1 MSSIKPCP
9 KPFSF
14 TNPQT
19 KKKECG
25 TVLREEV
32 VERKSTE
39 HRDYH
44 KIAQLLQWENG
55 RFSIR
60 LAYYLKPSGAK
71 ETDYRFGS
79 QTTFI
84 IDLASVKTLK
94 DALTKLM
101 ETYEKLPK

>member
-19 KKKECG
+19 KEKEGG

-32 VERKSTE
+32 VECKTVE
-39 HRDYH
+39 HRDYY
-44 KIAQLLQWENG
+44 KIAQLLQWDDG

-71 ETDYRFGS
+71 DTDWRWGS

-84 IDLASVKTLK
+84 IDLASVKPLK
-94 DALTKLM
+94 DVLTKLM